1 MVIVALRFIFLIAIS
16 ALPVIALADTFWI
29 RLSPRTRTEHP
40 RWRSNVL
47 SIGMWLAALTQ
58 VIVLGFLGQGFH
70 SNGQSFVGQDPTVW
84 RELNSIALFSWAL
97 VVASVVLG
105 KGQGKRNLVFWT
117 LTIPLATGIVVIIGI
132 YY

>member
-1 MVIVALRFIFLIAIS
+1 MIIVVLRLIFLIAIS
-16 ALPVIALADTFWI
+16 ALPVNALADTFRI
-29 RLSPRTRTEHP
+29 RLSPRTRAERP

-70 SNGQSFVGQDPTVW
+70 SNEQSFVGKAPTVW
-84 RELNSIALFSWAL
+84 RELNSISLFSWAL
-97 VVASVVLG
+97 VVTSVLLG
-105 KGQGKRNLVFWT
+105 KGQGKRNLIFWT
-117 LTIPLATGIVVIIGI
+117 LTIPLATGVVVIMGI